1 MSVRSLGYMGFAVQD
16 MAAWRSFMTSRLG
29 LQEAGEAGGEMRYR
43 MDSRA
48 WRIAV
53 EPGDAD
59 DLAYA
64 GYEVA
69 DAAEMVQM
77 AERLQRAGV
86 KVQTGDE
93 ALARRRGVLGLISFT
108 DPFGLPLEIYYGPSE
123 VFDQPF
129 SSPAGVSGFRTGEQG
144 LGHFVRC
151 VPDPQKALAF
161 YTEALGFRLS
171 DVIDIKAGPQ
181 MVVPAYF
188 LHCNGRHHTI
198 ALAPFPLPRR
208 IHHFM
213 IEANNLD
220 DVGLAYD
227 RIAADDRITM
237 TFGRHSNDHMVSFYA
252 VTPSGFDVEFGWGAR
267 SVEADWTVV
276 RHDAISVWGH
286 KPVRQSTPAPGRIV
300 LNGEPA

>member
-1 MSVRSLGYMGFAVQD
+1 MSVRSLGYLGFAVKD
-16 MAAWRSFMTSRLG
+16 VPAWRDFMTAKLG
-29 LQEAGEAGGEMRYR
+29 LQEVAGDAEGARYR
-43 MDSRA
+43 LDSRA

-53 EPGDAD
+53 EAGEED

-69 DAAEMVQM
+69 DPAELTQM
-77 AERLQRAGV
+77 AERLRGAGV
-86 KVQTGDE
+86 AVTEGDA
-93 ALARRRGVLGLISFT
+93 ALAKRRGVLGLITFT

-123 VFDQPF
+123 VFEHPF
-129 SSPAGVSGFRTGEQG
+129 TSPAGVSGFRTGEQG

-151 VPDPQKALAF
+151 VPDTQKALAF
-161 YTEALGFRLS
+161 YTEALGFQLS

-181 MVVPAYF
+181 VVVPAYF
-188 LHCNGRHHTI
+188 LHCNGRHHTL
-198 ALAPFPLPRR
+198 ALASFPLPRR

-213 IEANNLD
+213 IEANTLD

-227 RIAADDRITM
+227 RIAAEDRITM

-267 SVEADWTVV
+267 AVEPGWTVV

-286 KPVRQSTPAPGRIV
+286 KPVRQSAPAPGRII